1 MWLLIQTNKS
11 NFMNKKIL
19 FILFSLFSIISYS
32 QSYEN
37 LNKYK
42 GFKEIWIGENIN
54 KYKSYIVKIDKKG
67 DLYYGGM
74 PITESDVYYYENSRI
89 KTIFGLEIANIF
101 LVTNYYGN
109 ITQINIIPKRP
120 DNSKQILNF
129 YESEFGKPYIPKN
142 AGSAPCERRKSS
154 ANLSKYKVVTPGLI
168 SFAIIPNV
176 LETIKALSRINS
188 ISSKVLITIIM

>member
-129 YESEFGKPYIPKN
+129 YESEFGKPSEVQTNDINQRLLYLWEGNEIVLKITYISIN
-142 AGSAPCERRKSS
+142 G
-154 ANLSKYKVVTPGLI
+154 NLYADICYLESYEKVQRD
-168 SFAIIPNV
+168 
-176 LETIKALSRINS
+176 K
-188 ISSKVLITIIM
+188 

>member
-1 MWLLIQTNKS
+1 
-11 NFMNKKIL
+11 MNKKIL

-74 PITESDVYYYENSRI
+74 PITESDVYYYENS
-89 KTIFGLEIANIF
+89 K
-101 LVTNYYGN
+101 
-109 ITQINIIPKRP
+109 
-120 DNSKQILNF
+120 
-129 YESEFGKPYIPKN
+129 
-142 AGSAPCERRKSS
+142 
-154 ANLSKYKVVTPGLI
+154 
-168 SFAIIPNV
+168 
-176 LETIKALSRINS
+176 
-188 ISSKVLITIIM
+188 